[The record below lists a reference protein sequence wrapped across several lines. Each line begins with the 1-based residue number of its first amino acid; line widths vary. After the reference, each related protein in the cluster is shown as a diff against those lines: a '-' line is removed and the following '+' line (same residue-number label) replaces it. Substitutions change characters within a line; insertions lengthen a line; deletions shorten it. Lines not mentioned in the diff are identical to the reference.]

1 MHNAS
6 PLFNGNTDYAE
17 MTNEE
22 GTPLI
27 SQTTDNSK
35 WQAAANAAK
44 DFIDE
49 YVPGTF
55 SLYRENDNT
64 GSYSPYLSTRNVML
78 EDWNEEI
85 IYARTRGD
93 NYYHYDVTPLHSNV
107 SDNAVKG
114 AGGLSVTQEMV
125 DAYFMANG
133 KTIDDPTSGYVEDGF
148 SQFQAPFDFTQRST
162 YNQWV
167 NREPRFYADLGFDGS
182 MWYKRDALGDE
193 TKWHIE
199 GKFGQY
205 SGSDHPF
212 FFNETG
218 YYCKKLVNWRMTFSN
233 DGGTF
238 ENYAWPEMRL
248 ADLYLLYAEALNEIQ
263 GPTAEV
269 YSYLDQ
275 IRERAGLDG
284 VVESWAAH
292 SNNPS
297 KPLSKEGLR
306 SIIQQERMIELAF
319 EGQRYWDLLRWKRA
333 VQEFN
338 DNVQGWNIKGDDE
351 ASYYQIRTIHIQN
364 FISPRDYFWPLS
376 ETSLIRN
383 TNLVQNPGW

>member
-1 MHNAS
+1 
-6 PLFNGNTDYAE
+6 
-17 MTNEE
+17 
-22 GTPLI
+22 
-27 SQTTDNSK
+27 
-35 WQAAANAAK
+35 
-44 DFIDE
+44 
-49 YVPGTF
+49 
-55 SLYRENDNT
+55 
-64 GSYSPYLSTRNVML
+64 
-78 EDWNEEI
+78 
-85 IYARTRGD
+85 
-93 NYYHYDVTPLHSNV
+93 
-107 SDNAVKG
+107 
-114 AGGLSVTQEMV
+114 
-125 DAYFMANG
+125 
-133 KTIDDPTSGYVEDGF
+133 
-148 SQFQAPFDFTQRST
+148 
-162 YNQWV
+162 
-167 NREPRFYADLGFDGS
+167 
-182 MWYKRDALGDE
+182 
-193 TKWHIE
+193 
-199 GKFGQY
+199 
-205 SGSDHPF
+205 
-212 FFNETG
+212 
-218 YYCKKLVNWRMTFSN
+218 MTFSN

-338 DNVQGWNIKGDDE
+338 DNVQGWNINGDDE